1 MRKVRSPIEFAQA
14 FWQTKLHPAL
24 YGLRGRRKAVQ
35 NPINRRLRPRH
46 GKGVQREPLIL
57 RHFLILF
64 LAILKRILL
73 VIPQETLCSAY
84 PSTLPQAF
92 PACPIFSRSAAFLLR
107 AAATLFS
114 AALPPEAC
122 SRPESLPRKDATSTC
137 FRFRPCFNG
146 CVAMLHLLG
155 ASIHGEVY
163 HKGLVF
169 SRIRNTFLFMNRSRF
184 LSFMAKEWSA
194 E

>member
-24 YGLRGRRKAVQ
+24 YGLRGRGKAVQ

-107 AAATLFS
+107 AAFFLPHCLQKHVHALNHFHARMPHPHALNSVPAST
-114 AALPPEAC
+114 AAL
-122 SRPESLPRKDATSTC
+122 LC
-137 FRFRPCFNG
+137 FIC
-146 CVAMLHLLG
+146 LG
-155 ASIHGEVY
+155 H
-163 HKGLVF
+163 
-169 SRIRNTFLFMNRSRF
+169 LFMVKYIIRGWFSQESEIQF
-184 LSFMAKEWSA
+184 CL
-194 E
+194 